1 MNTVNFSFTLLCLVP
16 PILCS
21 ERSVPLDPSSLCYP
35 PKEGEPCRSSIVVIG
50 SLCDK
55 FLFMTT
61 IVVIGYIGTKFH
73 DNHTRQRELNSCF
86 HLVRQQSWE
95 GDSTLPDVCG
105 TNEWKKVKVN
115 MLEFQVY
122 VGN

>member
-1 MNTVNFSFTLLCLVP
+1 MSD
-16 PILCS
+16 
-21 ERSVPLDPSSLCYP
+21 EYSLAW
-35 PKEGEPCRSSIVVIG
+35 SSIVVIG

-73 DNHTRQRELNSCF
+73 DNHTRQQELNSCF

-105 TNEWKKVKVN
+105 TNEWKMEDVCGTNEWKKVKVN

>member
-1 MNTVNFSFTLLCLVP
+1 MSD
-16 PILCS
+16 
-21 ERSVPLDPSSLCYP
+21 EYSLAW
-35 PKEGEPCRSSIVVIG
+35 SSIVVIG

-55 FLFMTT
+55 FLFMMT

-115 MLEFQVY
+115 MLVLQVY
-122 VGN
+122 VGNGAGM